1 MIKKTNK
8 RVTITLPQGITEK
21 LNTKDLARIIII
33 FAEYYLANKQ
43 ESNQLKE

>member
-8 RVTITLPQGITEK
+8 RVTITLPQEITKK

-33 FAEYYLANKQ
+33 FAEYYLANNKKVT
-43 ESNQLKE
+43 N